1 MGLFIYKKYKMS
13 LTKRLA
19 CIVFVISTLFFP
31 LNRAFAIDYTN
42 FQSEI
47 EIPKRDVNLI
57 LNSLIS
63 ELTDK
68 RTNLFVFYDSEPEKE
83 AVLVLLGMGIKSN
96 AFDHLMIQAPKEI
109 LIEFTKAGLK
119 VASLAHDPGISTI
132 VKMGLEEARKEV
144 VDWLVKNEL
153 RAGGGNLTLSSYL
166 TYDGTRS
173 SVNFPFVLIH
183 DPRNGNTEIVIYS
196 SKKIKPPISLG
207 SVTGSG
213 VQNGNFWSMEEWIR
227 QGKTTLS
234 PFTVKV
240 SGKVERSRYGGYLW
254 KEGPIV
260 DIDLQSPVPDFE
272 FKELSVLDR
281 QLLSLNK
288 TLVAAKNAFEIMT
301 GAASSVGNKI
311 SGATQSAWDK
321 IRSGI
326 SNIINLGGA
335 SVSSL
340 FFSPGNDNTT
350 VVSLQDEIRSFREII
365 QRDGPD
371 EADELRKTIERLE
384 SELETALQ
392 VTSEPKESPDIKVET
407 AEMVD
412 RVEINSASIQELTKI
427 VHIGPARAEE
437 IVRLRP
443 FSSLDDLTRVPGI
456 GAKTVAD
463 IKEQGL
469 AYVIAPEKD
478 DPVIEEVEKEDD
490 TDKKETEK
498 KASYDPCLSG
508 KVDLNSAPMT
518 DLVFLKGIGEVIA
531 QRIIDHRKSSPFH
544 SLNDLESVSGIG
556 PTTLNNIKEQDCAYV
571 KETLH
576 VNPLPSNEPETKN
589 DPKISLND
597 HDFHFHWDIGEDLP
611 AGQILTIENKG
622 DGPLVW
628 EVKFKEWASLNQDSG
643 TLSPKESVAFI
654 LSVDPTELEVG
665 SHSTELT
672 IESNDKE
679 SPTKISVSVTVLPP
693 PRTAQGLVIT
703 EVKINEREFI
713 ELYNPT
719 EEEINMDGWYLS
731 YYSSERKWNE
741 PYRNWEF
748 PKKIVPPNSYFL
760 IGVYEYPEENG
771 NPDSDWELSTAAG
784 YPYGSGQLANSA
796 GSLAIF
802 KCDPRGKGFEDINE
816 CRIDAVGWG
825 ETFVRRGEPSTVPDK
840 GKSIVRRS
848 NSKGEY
854 IDNEDNSTDFS
865 VRMPMPINSKGETG
879 DLIPPDPITDLAV
892 NCQEGGAVLEW
903 TAPYDPDTP
912 QEMLNY
918 EIRYGKD
925 WEDGTII
932 TGPIEVSVAGTKES
946 FTIKALNYGTRYEF
960 GIVTIDSRNRSPVSN
975 IVSCTTE
982 TIRYGS
988 IWSGFQ
994 GNPQRSGKLIDPV
1007 SVGSGEPTVE
1017 TLISGERDGDHI
1029 DDPILIDGHGS
1040 IYFRGKITTNGRTKE
1055 GLLAFDR
1062 DGKSKW
1068 NIEGDA
1074 NRFSNPILL
1083 PDGGILTVFQEI
1095 MYERSMIMKIDRD
1108 GTIARASEMD
1118 DFYPVGQPVTEQ
1130 GKVYLLLSSSD
1141 GMSGKLIS
1149 IDPSNG
1155 NVDWEYVIN
1164 ESLSGDISPAIDER
1178 GSIYF
1183 SSNDTIRSIDRNGRT
1198 RWERSF
1204 PFIPSEGDPEYGRT
1218 SLSIPVV
1225 GGNTVYI
1232 SVKGESEIMGEKR
1245 DSLYALDIEDPENE
1259 LWRVEYLSGIQGLPV
1274 MNYNGDIFIFSFS
1287 DSVHKNTTIF
1297 GYNAQGEPL
1306 DGWQLSIPLG
1316 GMLESMVVDANNN
1329 LYGSFGDGTLRSFD
1343 ADGNE
1348 RWRIVDLELRR
1359 NHHLSMGHNGNLYL
1373 GGNRHLYRMR

>member
-1 MGLFIYKKYKMS
+1 MS
-13 LTKRLA
+13 LTKKLV
-19 CIVFVISTLFFP
+19 CIVAVTATLFFP
-31 LNRAFAIDYTN
+31 LNHVFALDYTSL
-42 FQSEI
+42 QSEI

-57 LNSLIS
+57 LNSLTS

-68 RTNLFVFYDSEPEKE
+68 RTNLFVFYESEPEKE

-96 AFDHLMIQAPKEI
+96 AFDYLMVQAPKEI
-109 LIEFTKAGLK
+109 LIEFTKVGLK
-119 VASLAHDPGISTI
+119 VASLAYDPGISTI
-132 VKMGLEEARKEV
+132 AKMGLEEVKKEV
-144 VDWLVKNEL
+144 VGWLVRNEL
-153 RAGGGNLTLSSYL
+153 RAGGGNLTLSSYS

-173 SVNFPFVLIH
+173 SANLPFVLIH
-183 DPRNGNTEIVIYS
+183 EPRDGKTEIVIYS

-213 VQNGNFWSMEEWIR
+213 VQNGNFWSMEEWIQ

-240 SGKVERSRYGGYLW
+240 SGRVEKSQYGGYLW
-254 KEGPIV
+254 REGPVV

-272 FKELSVLDR
+272 FKELSVLDH

-288 TLVAAKNAFEIMT
+288 TLVAAKNAFETMT

-321 IRSGI
+321 IKSGI
-326 SNIINLGGA
+326 SNIVNLGGA
-335 SVSSL
+335 SVSS
-340 FFSPGNDNTT
+340 FFSPGNNNMT

-365 QRDGPD
+365 QRDEPN

-384 SELETALQ
+384 SELEVALQ

-407 AEMVD
+407 TETVN
-412 RVEINSASIQELTKI
+412 RVEINSASIQELTRI

-443 FSSLDDLTRVPGI
+443 FSSLDNLTRVPGI
-456 GAKTVAD
+456 GAKIVAD

-469 AYVIAPEKD
+469 AYVIAPEKE
-478 DPVIEEVEKEDD
+478 DPVIEEVNKEDD
-490 TDKKETEK
+490 ADNKETEK

-508 KVDLNSAPMT
+508 KIDLNYAPMT

-544 SLNDLESVSGIG
+544 SLDDLESVSGIG
-556 PTTLNNIKEQDCAYV
+556 PTTLKNIKEQDCAYV

-576 VNPLPSNEPETKN
+576 VNPSPSNESETEK

-597 HDFHFHWDIGEDLP
+597 HSFSFHWDIGEDLP
-611 AGQILTIENKG
+611 TGQILTIENKG

-628 EVKFKEWASLNQDSG
+628 EVNSKEWASLNQDSG
-643 TLSPKESVAFI
+643 ILSSKESAVLT
-654 LSVDPTELEVG
+654 LSVDPTELEIG

-679 SPTKISVSVTVLPP
+679 SPTKISVSVAVLPP
-693 PRTAQGLVIT
+693 PRIAQGLVIT

-713 ELYNPT
+713 ELYNST
-719 EEEINMDGWYLS
+719 EEEIDMDGWYLS

-748 PKKIVPPNSYFL
+748 PEKIVPPNSYFL

-784 YPYGSGQLANSA
+784 SPYGSGQLANSA

-802 KCDPRGKGFEDINE
+802 KCDPRGKGFEEINE

-825 ETFVRRGEPSTVPDK
+825 ETFVRRGEPSAVPDK
-840 GKSIVRRS
+840 GKSIVRRR

-865 VRMPMPINSKGETG
+865 VGIPMPVNSKGETG
-879 DLIPPDPITDLAV
+879 DLIPPDPITDLTV
-892 NCQEGGAVLEW
+892 DCREGGAILEW
-903 TAPYDPDTP
+903 TAPHDPDTP
-912 QEMLNY
+912 QDMLSY
-918 EIRYGKD
+918 EIRYGKGSLD
-925 WEDGTII
+925 EWEEGTI
-932 TGPIEVSVAGTKES
+932 GPDPSDVSVAGTKES
-946 FTIKALNYGTRYEF
+946 FTIKALNYGTNYEF

-982 TIRYGS
+982 TVRYDS

-994 GNPQRSGKLIDPV
+994 GNPQRSGKIIDSV
-1007 SVGSGEPTVE
+1007 SIIGSGEPIVE
-1017 TLISGERDGDHI
+1017 ILISGERDSDHI

-1040 IYFRGKITTNGRTKE
+1040 IYFRGKITINGITKE
-1055 GLLAFDR
+1055 GFLAFDR
-1062 DGKSKW
+1062 NGKLKW
-1068 NIEGDA
+1068 HLEGDA
-1074 NRFSNPILL
+1074 NRFSNPALL
-1083 PDGGILTVFQEI
+1083 NDGGIFTVFQET
-1095 MYERSMIMKIDRD
+1095 MYEKSIIMKINRD
-1108 GTIARASEMD
+1108 GTIAWTNEIN

-1130 GKVYLLLSSSD
+1130 EKAYLLLSSSD
-1141 GMSGKLIS
+1141 GISGKLIS
-1149 IDPSNG
+1149 INPENG
-1155 NVDWEYVIN
+1155 NIDWEYAMN
-1164 ESLSGDISPAIDER
+1164 KNLSGDISPAIDEK

-1183 SSNDTIRSIDRNGRT
+1183 SLNDTLHSIDRNGGT
-1198 RWERSF
+1198 RWERPF
-1204 PFIPSEGDPEYGRT
+1204 PFITSEGDPEYGRT
-1218 SLSIPVV
+1218 SLSNPVI
-1225 GGNTVYI
+1225 GENTIYV
-1232 SVKGESEIMGEKR
+1232 SVKGESETMSGKR
-1245 DSLYALDIEDPENE
+1245 DSLYALNIDDPENE
-1259 LWRVEYLSGIQGLPV
+1259 LWKVEALSGLKGLPV
-1274 MNYNGDIFIFSFS
+1274 INYNGDIFIFSFS
-1287 DSVHKNTTIF
+1287 DPVHRNTIIF
-1297 GYNAQGEPL
+1297 GYDNQGEPL
-1306 DGWQLSIPLG
+1306 DGWSLPIPFG
-1316 GMLESMVVDANNN
+1316 GILESMVVDTNNN
-1329 LYGSFGDGTLRSFD
+1329 LYGSFGDRTLRSFD
-1343 ADGNE
+1343 IDGNE
-1348 RWRIVDLELRR
+1348 RWRIADLELRR
-1359 NHHLSMGHNGNLYL
+1359 NHHLSIDRNGNLYL
-1373 GGNRHLYRMR
+1373 GGNRYLYKTVQ